1 MATTMSTKRSPSAVA
16 AGRAAAGLSHVGST
30 QMHEEEQGGAFDEDP
45 ENSDDDYDS
54 QGEESE

>member
-1 MATTMSTKRSPSAVA
+1 MTATMSTRCSPSAVA
-16 AGRAAAGLSHVGST
+16 TSGAAAGPSHVGSA
-30 QMHEEEQGGAFDEDP
+30 QVHEEEQGGASDEDH

>member
-1 MATTMSTKRSPSAVA
+1 VAATMPTKRSPSAVA
-16 AGRAAAGLSHVGST
+16 IGGTAACPSHAGSAQA
-30 QMHEEEQGGAFDEDP
+30 HEEEQGGASDEDH

>member
-16 AGRAAAGLSHVGST
+16 AGRAAAGLS
-30 QMHEEEQGGAFDEDP
+30 QMGFAQVHEEEQGGGSEEDP

>member
-1 MATTMSTKRSPSAVA
+1 MATITSTKRSPSAA
-16 AGRAAAGLSHVGST
+16 TAGRAAAALPHAGSA
-30 QMHEEEQGGAFDEDP
+30 QMHEDEQGGAFDEDP